1 VFVVSSAIA
10 LRAQAPQQSQ
20 AAAAAAGTAEVTAT
34 ARMLTRVESWR
45 FFEPPVADPDYTFIG
60 NRLTFGVKAEGRRWI
75 AEGALQYIQLWD
87 LPPDAFGPGPLGT
100 GAEYHAAAENTK
112 AFQLYPRRL
121 TLTLK
126 DVAPGA
132 SLTVGRMGY
141 ASGAEAA
148 SGVPSIEVVKRQ
160 RLDARLLGEFEW
172 SIIQRAFDGVRLD
185 VDRPGWQATAALMM
199 PTQGGYEE
207 SATPSITDIQVAA
220 LSLTFR
226 PHVALPWSE
235 LQLFADAYRDRRP
248 VGARPDNTGRVAPSV
263 DVTVAAFGG
272 SQVGVFP
279 TVAGEADTLVWL
291 AGQFGDWYGQ
301 RHAAFSVAAEIGHR
315 WTALDWRPWLRA
327 GYLYASGDGDPRD
340 DRHGTFFQML
350 PSVRRYA
357 ETTTYA
363 QMNVSDLF
371 AEVHLYPH
379 ARVST
384 RMDVHRVDLAARED
398 RWYAGSGA
406 TARDGLYFGYTARP
420 SGGATRFGTVLEGSV
435 DVRLHRYWSLNAYAG
450 AIWGGDLIRR
460 HFVNDRLAYAYVES
474 VIGF

>member
-1 VFVVSSAIA
+1 
-10 LRAQAPQQSQ
+10 
-20 AAAAAAGTAEVTAT
+20 
-34 ARMLTRVESWR
+34 
-45 FFEPPVADPDYTFIG
+45 
-60 NRLTFGVKAEGRRWI
+60 
-75 AEGALQYIQLWD
+75 
-87 LPPDAFGPGPLGT
+87 
-100 GAEYHAAAENTK
+100 
-112 AFQLYPRRL
+112 
-121 TLTLK
+121 
-126 DVAPGA
+126 
-132 SLTVGRMGY
+132 
-141 ASGAEAA
+141 
-148 SGVPSIEVVKRQ
+148 
-160 RLDARLLGEFEW
+160 
-172 SIIQRAFDGVRLD
+172 
-185 VDRPGWQATAALMM
+185 
-199 PTQGGYEE
+199 
-207 SATPSITDIQVAA
+207 
-220 LSLTFR
+220 
-226 PHVALPWSE
+226 
-235 LQLFADAYRDRRP
+235 
-248 VGARPDNTGRVAPSV
+248 V

-406 TARDGLYFGYTARP
+406 TARDGPTLATRPDHRAAPRGSAPCWRARSTSGCTDTGRSTRTPAP
-420 SGGATRFGTVLEGSV
+420 SGEATS
-435 DVRLHRYWSLNAYAG
+435 SAG
-450 AIWGGDLIRR
+450 I
-460 HFVNDRLAYAYVES
+460 S
-474 VIGF
+474 